1 MTPNPSNGPSNGPKP
16 APHVGATEGQPI
28 SWGGCPIRTSFVCNV
43 MSLSNSDEKMDES
56 YTSEW
61 DFSEN
66 TSGSASE
73 GNIWGL
79 TVYRTLHV

>member
-1 MTPNPSNGPSNGPKP
+1 
-16 APHVGATEGQPI
+16 
-28 SWGGCPIRTSFVCNV
+28 